1 MKVEKTRRKEINS
14 LILKFLINK
23 NNMLD
28 KNSKIYVAGHN
39 GLVGSA
45 IWNNLKSRGYENL
58 IGRSHKE
65 LDLTDQY
72 AVKKFFDEEQPDAVV
87 LAAAFV
93 GGIMANML
101 YRADF
106 IMMNMKIQCNVI
118 SEAYAHGVK
127 KLLFLGS
134 TCIYPKNAP
143 QPMKEDCLLTSPLE
157 YTNEEY
163 AIAKIAGL
171 KMCESYNLQ
180 YGTNYIAVMPTNLY
194 GPNDNFH
201 LENSHVMPAMMR
213 KVYLAKLIHDG
224 AWDKIAIDLNKRPV
238 EGVTGEGLTNT
249 NLTNDTNNE
258 FSNSQILDSKNDSL
272 DSSDSCSEKRK
283 KVLSVLSKY
292 GIYDNKVVL
301 WGTGKPLR
309 EFLWS
314 EDMADASVH
323 VLLNVNFSDII
334 GIEKYSSVHF
344 GATTD
349 GAVDRNHSTG
359 RGGYIPS
366 LGEIRNCH
374 INVGTGKE
382 LTIREL
388 SELVVKAV
396 GFEGEVEFDASK
408 PDGTMRKLID
418 VSKLHSLGWTHKVEI
433 EDGVAKLFEW
443 YQASLN

>member
-1 MKVEKTRRKEINS
+1 MKLEKNA
-14 LILKFLINK
+14 
-23 NNMLD
+23 
-28 KNSKIYVAGHN
+28 KIFVAGHN

-45 IWNNLKSRGYENL
+45 IWNNLKARGYNNL

-65 LDLTDQY
+65 LDLTNQ
-72 AVKKFFDEEQPDAVV
+72 AEVTKFFDEQRPDAVV

-93 GGIMANML
+93 GGIMANSL

-106 IMMNMKIQCNVI
+106 IMQNMKMQCNVI
-118 SEAYAHGVK
+118 ENAYKHGVK

-143 QPMKEDCLLTSPLE
+143 QPMREDCLLTSPLE

-213 KVYLAKLIHDG
+213 KIFLAKQIADG
-224 AWDKIAIDLNKRPV
+224 NWTAIRRDLTIRPV
-238 EGVTGEGLTNT
+238 GANMKLSDNAPTSRVVIDGTSDENT
-249 NLTNDTNNE
+249 I
-258 FSNSQILDSKNDSL
+258 F
-272 DSSDSCSEKRK
+272 
-283 KVLSVLSKY
+283 SVLKWY
-292 GIYDNKVVL
+292 GIENNKVVL
-301 WGTGKPLR
+301 WGTGSPLR

-323 VLLNVNFSDII
+323 VLLNVDFKDII
-334 GIEKYSSVHF
+334 GIEKYSSVF
-344 GATTD
+344 YGAKTD
-349 GAVDRNHSTG
+349 GCVDRNNSEG
-359 RGGYIPS
+359 RGGAIPS

-388 SELVVKAV
+388 SQLIVNTV
-396 GFEGEVEFDASK
+396 GFQGTVIFDSSK

-418 VSKLHSLGWTHKVEI
+418 VTKLHNLGWHHKIDI
-433 EDGVAKLFEW
+433 EEGVQRLFDW
-443 YQASLN
+443 YQSSLSL

>member
-1 MKVEKTRRKEINS
+1 
-14 LILKFLINK
+14 
-23 NNMLD
+23 MLD
-28 KNSKIYVAGHN
+28 KDSKIYVAGHK

-45 IWNNLKSRGYENL
+45 IWNNLKKRGYNNL
-58 IGRSHKE
+58 VGRTHKE

-72 AVKKFFDEEQPDAVV
+72 QVKAFFDEEKPDAVV

-93 GGIMANML
+93 GGIMANSL

-106 IMMNMKIQCNVI
+106 MMMNMKIQCNVI
-118 SEAYAHGVK
+118 SEAYAHRVK

-143 QPMKEDCLLTSPLE
+143 QPMKEDCLLTSELE

-163 AIAKIAGL
+163 ALAKISGL

-213 KVYLAKLIHDG
+213 KIYLAKLIHDDD
-224 AWDKIAIDLNKRPV
+224 WKAITVDMNKRPV
-238 EGVTGEGLTNT
+238 KGVTGASSHDE
-249 NLTNDTNNE
+249 
-258 FSNSQILDSKNDSL
+258 IL
-272 DSSDSCSEKRK
+272 
-283 KVLSVLSKY
+283 KVLAKY
-292 GIYDNKVVL
+292 GIENNKVTL
-301 WGTGKPLR
+301 WGTGSPLR

-323 VLLNVNFSDII
+323 VLLNVDFSDII
-334 GIEKYSSVHF
+334 GIEKYSSVHY
-344 GATTD
+344 GASVD
-349 GAVDRNHSTG
+349 GAVDRNHSAG
-359 RGGYIPS
+359 RGGAIPS

-388 SELVVKAV
+388 SELVVKSV
-396 GFEGEVEFDASK
+396 GFQGEVFFDASK

-433 EDGVAKLFEW
+433 EDGVQKLFEW
-443 YQASLN
+443 YKASLAE

>member
-1 MKVEKTRRKEINS
+1 
-14 LILKFLINK
+14 
-23 NNMLD
+23 MLS
-28 KNSKIYVAGHN
+28 KSAKIYVAGHH

-58 IGRSHKE
+58 VGRSHSE
-65 LDLTDQY
+65 LDLTDQL
-72 AVKKFFDEEQPDAVV
+72 AVRRFFDEERPDAVV

-93 GGIMANML
+93 GGIMANSL

-118 SEAYAHGVK
+118 SEAYAHGVQ

-143 QPMKEDCLLTSPLE
+143 QPMSEDCLLTSELE

-213 KVYLAKLIHDG
+213 KVYLAKLLHDQN
-224 AWDKIAIDLNKRPV
+224 WDAIKTDMNKRPV
-238 EGVTGEGLTNT
+238 EGINGSSSKAEI
-249 NLTNDTNNE
+249 E
-258 FSNSQILDSKNDSL
+258 KILA
-272 DSSDSCSEKRK
+272 
-283 KVLSVLSKY
+283 KY
-292 GIYDNKVVL
+292 GIENNKVTL
-301 WGTGKPLR
+301 WGTGTPLR

-323 VLLNVNFSDII
+323 CLLNVDFKDII
-334 GIEKYSSVHF
+334 GIEKYSSVHY
-344 GATTD
+344 GAKAD
-349 GAVDRNHSTG
+349 GTVDRNHSAG
-359 RGGYIPS
+359 RGGAIPS

-382 LTIREL
+382 LTIRQL

-396 GFEGEVEFDASK
+396 DFKGEVLFDASK
-408 PDGTMRKLID
+408 PDGTPRKLISVD
-418 VSKLHSLGWTHKVEI
+418 KLHRLGWTHKVEI
-433 EDGVAKLFEW
+433 EDGVQKLFDW
-443 YQASLN
+443 YKSTLK

>member
-1 MKVEKTRRKEINS
+1 MTLSK
-14 LILKFLINK
+14 
-23 NNMLD
+23 D
-28 KNSKIYVAGHN
+28 SKIYVAGHH

-45 IWNNLKSRGYENL
+45 IWHNLLQRGYTNL
-58 IGRSHKE
+58 VGRSHKE
-65 LDLTDQY
+65 LDLTDQV
-72 AVKKFFDEEQPDAVV
+72 AVKRFFDEERPDAVV

-93 GGIMANML
+93 GGIMANSL

-118 SEAYAHGVK
+118 SESYAHGMK

-213 KVYLAKLIHDG
+213 KIYLAKLIHDG
-224 AWDKIAIDLNKRPV
+224 DWDKIAIDLNKRPV
-238 EGVTGEGLTNT
+238 EGVTGAA
-249 NLTNDTNNE
+249 
-258 FSNSQILDSKNDSL
+258 SQTEVLD
-272 DSSDSCSEKRK
+272 
-283 KVLSVLSKY
+283 VLAKY
-292 GIYDNKVVL
+292 GIYNNKVVL
-301 WGTGKPLR
+301 WGTGTPLR

-334 GIEKYSSVHF
+334 GIEKYSSVHY
-344 GATTD
+344 GVSTN

-359 RGGYIPS
+359 RGGAIPQ

-382 LTIREL
+382 LTIRQL
-388 SELVVKAV
+388 SELVVQAV
-396 GFEGEVEFDASK
+396 GFEGTVEFDTSK

-433 EDGVAKLFEW
+433 EDGVQRLFDW
-443 YQASLN
+443 YRSSLL

>member
-1 MKVEKTRRKEINS
+1 
-14 LILKFLINK
+14 
-23 NNMLD
+23 MLD

-45 IWNNLKSRGYENL
+45 IWKNLEERGYHNL
-58 IGRSHKE
+58 VGRSHKE
-65 LDLTDQY
+65 LDLTDQN
-72 AVKKFFDEEQPDAVV
+72 AVKAFFDEEKPDAVV

-93 GGIMANML
+93 GGIMANSL

-106 IMMNMKIQCNVI
+106 IMQNMKIQCNVI
-118 SEAYAHGVK
+118 SNAYSHNVK

-143 QPMKEDCLLTSPLE
+143 QPMKEDALLTSPLE

-201 LENSHVMPAMMR
+201 LENSHVMPAMIR
-213 KVYLAKLIHDG
+213 KIYLAKLRHEG
-224 AWDKIAIDLNKRPV
+224 AWETIKEDLNKRPV
-238 EGVTGEGLTNT
+238 ENVNG
-249 NLTNDTNNE
+249 
-258 FSNSQILDSKNDSL
+258 NSSKDNILRIL
-272 DSSDSCSEKRK
+272 E
-283 KVLSVLSKY
+283 KY
-292 GIYDNKVVL
+292 GISDNKVTL
-301 WGTGKPLR
+301 WGTGTPLR

-323 VLLNVNFSDII
+323 VLLNVDFKDII
-334 GIEKYSSVHF
+334 GIEKYSSVF
-344 GATTD
+344 YGVSAS
-349 GAVDRNHSTG
+349 GVVDRNNSDG
-359 RGGYIPS
+359 RGGAIPS

-382 LTIREL
+382 LTIKEL
-388 SELVVKAV
+388 SKLIVKTV
-396 GFEGEVEFDASK
+396 GFEGEVVFDSAK
-408 PDGTMRKLID
+408 PDGTPRKLID
-418 VSKLHSLGWTHKVEI
+418 VTKLHSLGWTHKVEI
-433 EDGVAKLFEW
+433 EEGVEKLFKW
-443 YQASLN
+443 YAGV

>member
-1 MKVEKTRRKEINS
+1 
-14 LILKFLINK
+14 
-23 NNMLD
+23 MLD
-28 KNSKIYVAGHN
+28 KNSKIYIAGHH

-45 IWNNLKSRGYENL
+45 IWNNLHARGYKNL

-65 LDLTDQY
+65 LDLTDQK
-72 AVKKFFDEEQPDAVV
+72 AVKEFFDSERPDAVV

-93 GGIMANML
+93 GGIMANSL

-106 IMMNMKIQCNVI
+106 IMQNMMMQCNVI
-118 SEAYAHGVK
+118 GNAYSHGVK

-143 QPMKEDCLLTSPLE
+143 QPMKEDALLTSPLE
-157 YTNEEY
+157 YSNEEY

-213 KVYLAKLIHDG
+213 KVYLAKLIHDSN
-224 AWDKIAIDLNKRPV
+224 WDAIKTDMDKRPV
-238 EGVTGEGLTNT
+238 ESVTGSNT
-249 NLTNDTNNE
+249 KDD
-258 FSNSQILDSKNDSL
+258 ILA
-272 DSSDSCSEKRK
+272 
-283 KVLSVLSKY
+283 VLAKY
-292 GIYDNKVVL
+292 GIGDNKVVL
-301 WGTGKPLR
+301 WGTGTPLR

-323 VLLNVNFSDII
+323 VLLNVDFKDII
-334 GIEKYSSVHF
+334 GIEKYSSVFH
-344 GATTD
+344 GASDD
-349 GAVDRNHSTG
+349 GDVDRNNSEG
-359 RGGYIPS
+359 RGGAIPA

-388 SELVVKAV
+388 SELVVKTV
-396 GFEGEVEFDASK
+396 GFEGVIEFDSSK
-408 PDGTMRKLID
+408 PDGTPRKLID
-418 VSKLHSLGWTHKVEI
+418 VEKLHSLGWTHKVEI
-433 EDGVAKLFEW
+433 EDGVQKLFDW
-443 YQASLN
+443 YKDSLK

>member
-1 MKVEKTRRKEINS
+1 
-14 LILKFLINK
+14 
-23 NNMLD
+23 MLSKD
-28 KNSKIYVAGHN
+28 SKIYVAGHQ
-39 GLVGSA
+39 GLVGFA
-45 IWNNLKSRGYENL
+45 IWNNLKSRGYHNL

-72 AVKKFFDEEQPDAVV
+72 QVQQFFDEERPDAVV

-93 GGIMANML
+93 GGIMANSL

-106 IMMNMKIQCNVI
+106 IMQNMKMQCNVI
-118 SEAYAHGVK
+118 GNAYSHGVK

-134 TCIYPKNAP
+134 TCIYPKDAP
-143 QPMKEDCLLTSPLE
+143 QPMKEDALLTSPLE

-213 KVYLAKLIHDG
+213 KIYLAKLIHDND
-224 AWDKIAIDLNKRPV
+224 WEAIRSDMNKRPINPPAKLREFV
-238 EGVTGEGLTNT
+238 GEGNVSGE
-249 NLTNDTNNE
+249 DTKE
-258 FSNSQILDSKNDSL
+258 RILKAL
-272 DSSDSCSEKRK
+272 AF
-283 KVLSVLSKY
+283 Y
-292 GIYDNKVVL
+292 GIENNKVTL
-301 WGTGKPLR
+301 WGDGSPLR

-323 VLLNVNFSDII
+323 VLLNVDFKDII
-334 GIEKYSSVHF
+334 GIEKYSSVF
-344 GATTD
+344 YGVNAN
-349 GAVDRNHSTG
+349 GVVDRNNSEG
-359 RGGYIPS
+359 RGGAIPS

-382 LTIREL
+382 LTIKEL
-388 SELVVKAV
+388 ADMIVKAV
-396 GFEGEVEFDASK
+396 GFEGEVVWDASK
-408 PDGTMRKLID
+408 PNGTPRKLID
-418 VSKLHSLGWTHKVEI
+418 VTKLHSLGWTHKVEI
-433 EDGVAKLFEW
+433 QDGVQKLYDW
-443 YQASLN
+443 YQNSLNK

>member
-1 MKVEKTRRKEINS
+1 
-14 LILKFLINK
+14 
-23 NNMLD
+23 MLD
-28 KNSKIYVAGHN
+28 KNSKIYVAGHH

-58 IGRSHKE
+58 VGRSHKE

-93 GGIMANML
+93 GGIMANSL

-106 IMMNMKIQCNVI
+106 MMMNMKIQCNVI

-143 QPMKEDCLLTSPLE
+143 QPMKEDCLLTSELE

-224 AWDKIAIDLNKRPV
+224 DWTSIRADLNIRPV
-238 EGVTGEGLTNT
+238 GANMKENGETVRYVIDG
-249 NLTNDTNNE
+249 
-258 FSNSQILDSKNDSL
+258 NSDEALIL
-272 DSSDSCSEKRK
+272 
-283 KVLSVLSKY
+283 KVLAFY
-292 GIYDNKVVL
+292 GIENNKVTL

-323 VLLNVNFSDII
+323 VLLNVDFKDII
-334 GIEKYSSVHF
+334 GIEKYSSVHY
-344 GATTD
+344 GVKAD
-349 GAVDRNHSTG
+349 GVVDRNHSTG
-359 RGGYIPS
+359 RGGAIPS

-396 GFEGEVEFDASK
+396 DFKGEVIFDSNK

-433 EDGVAKLFEW
+433 EDGVQKLFDW
-443 YQASLN
+443 YKSSLKG

>member
-1 MKVEKTRRKEINS
+1 MALSK
-14 LILKFLINK
+14 
-23 NNMLD
+23 D
-28 KNSKIYVAGHN
+28 SKIYIAGHR

-45 IWNNLKSRGYENL
+45 IWNNLKSRGYQNL
-58 IGRSHKE
+58 IGRTHKE
-65 LDLTDQY
+65 LDLTDQQ
-72 AVKKFFDEEQPDAVV
+72 AVKEFFDAEQPDAVV

-106 IMMNMKIQCNVI
+106 IMQNMKMQCNVI
-118 SEAYAHGVK
+118 EQSYLHGVK

-143 QPMKEDCLLTSPLE
+143 QPMSEDCLLTSELE

-213 KVYLAKLIHDG
+213 KIYLAKLIHEGD
-224 AWDKIAIDLNKRPV
+224 WQAIRKDMDKRPINP
-238 EGVTGEGLTNT
+238 TDKLRAIIGEGDVDGSNT
-249 NLTNDTNNE
+249 E
-258 FSNSQILDSKNDSL
+258 ARILEALKF
-272 DSSDSCSEKRK
+272 
-283 KVLSVLSKY
+283 Y
-292 GIYDNKVVL
+292 GISDNRVEL
-301 WGTGKPLR
+301 WGTGAPLR

-323 VLLNVNFSDII
+323 VLLNVDFADII
-334 GIEKYSSVHF
+334 GVSKYSSVHF
-344 GATTD
+344 GAKAD
-349 GAVDRNHSTG
+349 GAVDRNNSEG

-388 SELVVKAV
+388 SQLVVKAV
-396 GFEGEVEFDASK
+396 GFEGEVVFDTSK
-408 PDGTMRKLID
+408 PDGTMRKLISVD
-418 VSKLHSLGWTHKVEI
+418 KLHSLGWTHKVEI
-433 EDGVAKLFEW
+433 GEGVQKLFEW
-443 YQASLN
+443 YQESLR

>member
-1 MKVEKTRRKEINS
+1 
-14 LILKFLINK
+14 
-23 NNMLD
+23 MLD
-28 KNSKIYVAGHN
+28 KNSKIYIAGHH

-45 IWNNLKSRGYENL
+45 IWNNLHARGYKNL

-65 LDLTDQY
+65 LDLTDQK
-72 AVKKFFDEEQPDAVV
+72 AVKEFFDSERPDAVV

-93 GGIMANML
+93 GGIMANSL

-106 IMMNMKIQCNVI
+106 IMQNMMMQCNVI
-118 SEAYAHGVK
+118 GNAYSHGVK

-134 TCIYPKNAP
+134 TCIYPKNAL
-143 QPMKEDCLLTSPLE
+143 QPMKEDALLTSPLE
-157 YTNEEY
+157 YSNEEY

-213 KVYLAKLIHDG
+213 KVYLAKLIHDNN
-224 AWDKIAIDLNKRPV
+224 WDAIKTDMDKRPV
-238 EGVTGEGLTNT
+238 ESVTGSNT
-249 NLTNDTNNE
+249 KDD
-258 FSNSQILDSKNDSL
+258 ILA
-272 DSSDSCSEKRK
+272 
-283 KVLSVLSKY
+283 VLAKY
-292 GIYDNKVVL
+292 GIGDNKVVL
-301 WGTGKPLR
+301 WGTGTPLR

-323 VLLNVNFSDII
+323 VLLNVDFKDII
-334 GIEKYSSVHF
+334 GIEKYSSVFH
-344 GATTD
+344 GASVD
-349 GAVDRNHSTG
+349 GDVDRNNSEG
-359 RGGYIPS
+359 RGGAIPA

-388 SELVVKAV
+388 SELVVKTV
-396 GFEGEVEFDASK
+396 GFEGVIEFDSSK
-408 PDGTMRKLID
+408 PDGTPRKLID
-418 VSKLHSLGWTHKVEI
+418 VEKLHSLGWTHKVEI
-433 EDGVAKLFEW
+433 EDGVQKLFDW
-443 YQASLN
+443 YKDSLK

>member
-1 MKVEKTRRKEINS
+1 
-14 LILKFLINK
+14 
-23 NNMLD
+23 MLD

-45 IWNNLKSRGYENL
+45 IWNNLKSRGYNNL

-65 LDLTDQY
+65 LDLTDQV

-213 KVYLAKLIHDG
+213 KVYLAKLLHEGD
-224 AWDKIAIDLNKRPV
+224 WQKIRRDLTIRPV
-238 EGVTGEGLTNT
+238 GANIKENGEQVRYVIDG
-249 NLTNDTNNE
+249 
-258 FSNSQILDSKNDSL
+258 NSDESLIRKILAW
-272 DSSDSCSEKRK
+272 
-283 KVLSVLSKY
+283 Y
-292 GIYDNKVVL
+292 GIENNKVTL
-301 WGTGKPLR
+301 WGTGTPLR

-323 VLLNVNFSDII
+323 VLLNVDFSDII
-334 GIEKYSSVHF
+334 GIEKYSSVHY
-344 GATTD
+344 GVAAD
-349 GAVDRNHSTG
+349 GLVDRNHSTG

-382 LTIREL
+382 LTIRQL

-396 GFEGEVEFDASK
+396 GFEGEVTFDASK

-418 VSKLHSLGWTHKVEI
+418 VSKLHSLGWTHKVDI
-433 EDGVAKLFEW
+433 EDGVQKLFEW
-443 YQASLN
+443 YKQSLEG

>member
-1 MKVEKTRRKEINS
+1 MT
-14 LILKFLINK
+14 
-23 NNMLD
+23 LD
-28 KNSKIYVAGHN
+28 KNAKIYVAGHR

-45 IWNNLKSRGYENL
+45 IWNNLKSRGYNNL
-58 IGRSHKE
+58 VGRTHAE
-65 LDLTDQY
+65 LDLTDQT
-72 AVKKFFDEEQPDAVV
+72 AVRSFFDEEQPDAVV

-93 GGIMANML
+93 GGIMANSL

-106 IMMNMKIQCNVI
+106 IMQNMKIQCNVI
-118 SEAYAHGVK
+118 SEAYAHKVK

-201 LENSHVMPAMMR
+201 LENSHVMPAMIR
-213 KVYLAKLIHDG
+213 KIYLSKLLHDNDWN
-224 AWDKIAIDLNKRPV
+224 AVRNDLNKRPV
-238 EGVTGEGLTNT
+238 EGIDGSADNGTIVA
-249 NLTNDTNNE
+249 
-258 FSNSQILDSKNDSL
+258 
-272 DSSDSCSEKRK
+272 
-283 KVLSVLSKY
+283 VLKKY
-292 GIYDNKVVL
+292 GIDNNKVTL
-301 WGTGKPLR
+301 WGTGTPLR

-323 VLLNVNFSDII
+323 ILLNVDFSDII
-334 GIEKYSSVHF
+334 GIEKYSSVF
-344 GATTD
+344 YGASAE
-349 GAVDRNHSTG
+349 GCVDRNNSQG
-359 RGGYIPS
+359 RGGALPQ

-388 SELVVKAV
+388 SEIIVKTV
-396 GFEGEVEFDASK
+396 GFEGEVTFDVTK
-408 PDGTMRKLID
+408 PDGTPRKLID
-418 VSKLHSLGWTHKVEI
+418 VDKLHRLGWTHKVEI
-433 EDGVAKLFEW
+433 EDGVRKLYEW
-443 YQASLN
+443 YRDTIS

>member
-1 MKVEKTRRKEINS
+1 MLSKE
-14 LILKFLINK
+14 
-23 NNMLD
+23 
-28 KNSKIYVAGHN
+28 SKIYVAGHN

-45 IWNNLKSRGYENL
+45 IWNNLLQRGYTNL
-58 IGRSHKE
+58 VGRSHKE
-65 LDLTDQY
+65 LDLTDQN

-238 EGVTGEGLTNT
+238 EGVSGEGLTNT
-249 NLTNDTNNE
+249 NLTNDTN
-258 FSNSQILDSKNDSL
+258 KK
-272 DSSDSCSEKRK
+272 DSSDSSNLCSK
-283 KVLSVLSKY
+283 KEEVLRVLAKY
-292 GIYDNKVVL
+292 GIYDNRVVL
-301 WGTGKPLR
+301 WGTGTPLR

-323 VLLNVNFSDII
+323 VLLNVDFKDVI
-334 GIEKYSSVHF
+334 GIEKYSSVHY
-344 GATTD
+344 GASTD
-349 GAVDRNHSTG
+349 GAVDRNHSAG

-396 GFEGEVEFDASK
+396 GFEGTVEFDASK

-433 EDGVAKLFEW
+433 EDGVQKLFEW
-443 YQASLN
+443 YKESLH

>member
-1 MKVEKTRRKEINS
+1 
-14 LILKFLINK
+14 
-23 NNMLD
+23 MLSKD
-28 KNSKIYVAGHN
+28 SKIYVAGHR

-45 IWNNLKSRGYENL
+45 IWNNLKQRGYDNL
-58 IGRSHKE
+58 IGRTHAE
-65 LDLTDQY
+65 LDLTDQL
-72 AVKKFFDEEQPDAVV
+72 AVRRFFDEERPDAVV

-93 GGIMANML
+93 GGIMANSL

-106 IMMNMKIQCNVI
+106 IMQNMLMQCNVI
-118 SEAYAHGVK
+118 GEAYAHGVK
-127 KLLFLGS
+127 RLLFLGS

-143 QPMKEDCLLTSPLE
+143 QPMKEDVLLTSPLE

-213 KVYLAKLIHDG
+213 KVYLAKLIHDEN
-224 AWDKIAIDLNKRPV
+224 WEAIRVDMNKRPV
-238 EGVTGEGLTNT
+238 ESVTGANS
-249 NLTNDTNNE
+249 NE
-258 FSNSQILDSKNDSL
+258 EILQ
-272 DSSDSCSEKRK
+272 
-283 KVLSVLSKY
+283 VLAKY
-292 GIYDNKVVL
+292 GISNNKVVL

-323 VLLNVNFSDII
+323 VLLNVNFSDVI
-334 GIEKYSSVHF
+334 GIEKYSSVF
-344 GATTD
+344 YGTKAD
-349 GAVDRNHSTG
+349 GAVDRNNSEG
-359 RGGYIPS
+359 RGGAIPS

-388 SELVVKAV
+388 SQLVVKAV
-396 GFEGEVEFDASK
+396 GFEGKVEFDASK
-408 PDGTMRKLID
+408 PDGTPRKLID

-433 EDGVAKLFEW
+433 EEGVRRLFEW
-443 YQASLN
+443 YQDSLS

>member
-1 MKVEKTRRKEINS
+1 M
-14 LILKFLINK
+14 
-23 NNMLD
+23 D
-28 KNSKIYVAGHN
+28 KNSKIYVAGHR

-45 IWNNLKSRGYENL
+45 IWNNLLQRGYTNL
-58 IGRSHKE
+58 VGRTHKE
-65 LDLTDQY
+65 LDLTDQQ
-72 AVKKFFDEEQPDAVV
+72 AVRQFFDEERPDAVV

-93 GGIMANML
+93 GGIMANSL

-106 IMMNMKIQCNVI
+106 IMMNMKMQCNVI

-143 QPMKEDCLLTSPLE
+143 QPMREDCLLTSELE

-213 KVYLAKLIHDG
+213 KIYLAQLLHEDNWALIRR
-224 AWDKIAIDLNKRPV
+224 DLAVRPV
-238 EGVTGEGLTNT
+238 GANLPEG
-249 NLTNDTNNE
+249 DTTVRTIIDG
-258 FSNSQILDSKNDSL
+258 NSDEATIL
-272 DSSDSCSEKRK
+272 
-283 KVLSVLSKY
+283 KVLAHY
-292 GIYDNKVVL
+292 GIAPGEVNL
-301 WGTGKPLR
+301 WGTGTPLR

-314 EDMADASVH
+314 EDMADASIH

-334 GIEKYSSVHF
+334 GIEKYSSVHY
-344 GATTD
+344 GNKAD
-349 GAVDRNHSTG
+349 GVVDRNHSTG
-359 RGGYIPS
+359 RGGAIPA

-374 INVGTGKE
+374 INVGTGQE
-382 LTIREL
+382 LTIRAL

-396 GFEGEVEFDASK
+396 GFTGQVHFDTTK

-418 VSKLHSLGWTHKVEI
+418 VSKLHSLGWHHKVDI
-433 EDGVAKLFEW
+433 EEGVQRLFEW
-443 YQASLN
+443 YRASLG